1 MNKLLKAVIIQDD
14 EGNITVVKFH
24 RSNKNEDWKLVEDA
38 DSPAEKTAFR
48 IMLRIAETIDTEKQ
62 KQLHEKLIKK
72 VKK

>member
-14 EGNITVVKFH
+14 EGNVTVAKFY
-24 RSNKNEDWKLVEDA
+24 RSNKDEDWKLLENIDT
-38 DSPAEKTAFR
+38 PAEKTAFR